1 MYPAFS
7 LIIKHIPH
15 PRDVHII
22 PIADVHL
29 GSAECMENA
38 WSDFCTRVLKD
49 PDAYITL
56 GGDLI
61 DNGTRSSVSDIFKAT
76 MPPSKQKKL
85 MAEMLTPLRDRV
97 LCAVPGNHERRSG
110 RDADDDP
117 VYDIMCKLDLED
129 LYRENIAFLK
139 IQFGDREA
147 AGTKNPTY
155 TLVVAHGSGGG
166 LLTGGAVNRAERF
179 GYAID
184 GADALILG
192 HTHKPFAT
200 QPGKIKIDPH
210 HNQVT
215 VRPFKV
221 ITATSWLEWGGYA
234 AAKLMLPSSHAPQV
248 LTLSGSRK
256 EMSITM

>member
-1 MYPAFS
+1 MIPDFT
-7 LIIKHIPH
+7 LIQRHIPH
-15 PRDVHII
+15 NREIRVY
-22 PIADVHL
+22 PIADLHL
-29 GSAECMENA
+29 GAAEHMETA
-38 WSDFCTRVLKD
+38 WREFRARILED

-61 DNGTRSSVSDIFKAT
+61 SNATRNCVSNIFEET
-76 MPPSKQKKL
+76 MRPREQKRL
-85 MAEMLTPLRDRV
+85 MAEMLMPLRDRI
-97 LCAVPGNHERRSG
+97 LCAVPGNHEGRSG

-139 IQFGDREA
+139 LQFGDIK
-147 AGTKNPTY
+147 GDGHVNPTY
-155 TLVVAHGSGGG
+155 VITVAHGSGGG
-166 LLTGGAVNRAERF
+166 LLTGASVNRAERF
-179 GYAID
+179 GYCID

-210 HNQVT
+210 NNQVT

-234 AAKLMLPSSHAPQV
+234 AAKLMLPSTHAPQV